1 MLIVIVSPPWF
12 TIQRLKSVFHSVVR
26 WLVFEAFPLVPCT
39 FVPTLIPLLWRCLS
53 SPSPIM
59 VVVYVG
65 LCLNFVYPGWL
76 LCLTMLW
83 CLQTWALALIVSLPL
98 CWYIRWWFCSH
109 LSYDGTMFT
118 MYLFLIK
125 CGHICVVYL
134 IFTLIFSCVMMWCC
148 LWVLCIIVLF
158 GFYNLRL
165 SYLVV
170 GGVHYWWSWTPL
182 FTYLAHWSS
191 FIGLLLVDVEL
202 MQLPCLWLFP
212 PCSQRCL
219 YASLSTCVHITILW
233 RYCALYLW
241 LTSPTDYAV

>member
-83 CLQTWALALIVSLPL
+83 CLQTWALVLIISLPL

-134 IFTLIFSCVMMWCC
+134 IFTLIISCIMMWCC
-148 LWVLCIIVLF
+148 LLVLCIIVLF

-170 GGVHYWWSWTPL
+170 EGVH
-182 FTYLAHWSS
+182 
-191 FIGLLLVDVEL
+191 
-202 MQLPCLWLFP
+202 C
-212 PCSQRCL
+212 
-219 YASLSTCVHITILW
+219 
-233 RYCALYLW
+233 
-241 LTSPTDYAV
+241 